1 MKPGDSPPGRRV
13 SHYRVLKQLGAGG
26 MGEVYEAF
34 DETLKRRVALKAIR
48 AEHQLHAESKARFL
62 REARLLSQLDHPHVC
77 RVHDFFEEGNAE
89 WLVLE
94 LVDGNNLRNA
104 MASGLAAAA
113 RFRVAEQITSALV
126 AAHAA
131 GVVHRD
137 LKPGNVMVTSA
148 GVAKVLDFGLAHSV
162 SGHRHSEDPGTHLAV
177 LDAPDTNAEATRT
190 VPPEARRRPVP
201 IEASQFFS
209 EAGAISGTVA
219 YMSPEQAA
227 GKPLTTASDLYSL
240 GLVLQELFS
249 GQRPYDPKLLP
260 SELLEQA
267 RAGQSVEPAGMSADL
282 AALVRR
288 LKNFAPS
295 QRPTAVDTL
304 ERLRWI
310 REKPARRLRRL
321 GAAAVLA
328 ALSLG
333 GIKYTVD
340 LARERTIAIAARD
353 EADRRRN
360 QAEALVDFLLGDL
373 RKKLEPVGRLDIL
386 DDIGAK
392 AMDYF
397 AAVPESAL
405 TDGELLKRS
414 KALYQIGEVRITRG
428 NLETAVAPLQESLR
442 LAQALAVRAPNDGAR
457 LFEVAQ
463 GQYWV
468 GFVYWQRRDLDPA
481 QRYFQAYLETAERLS
496 ALDRKRRDWRL
507 EVSYA
512 NNNIASVLEARG
524 DLDGALQRFRASLAV
539 KDALVA
545 EAPGDLALQ
554 RSAAS
559 SHNAIAAVLRSSGQ
573 LAESEKEFGAELA
586 ILERLVAQQPNNAT
600 WQSRLVVSN
609 SLIGDMRGA
618 RGDPPAARARYE
630 KAIALGHAL
639 VTRDS
644 ANSGWRR
651 ELARNEFK
659 LGLALTR
666 IEPARAQPHASRAVD
681 LLRVLS
687 EGDPTNAGWQR
698 DLAEARYG
706 LGMALVGVG
715 AFDDATRQADAMLA
729 TVTPLVDA
737 DSKNRFDLRLKSLAL
752 ALQGRIWTARGNPRL
767 GDEAWERSLTT
778 IAPAAKASR
787 DFALLEVWADALLHS
802 AHPLD
807 AVPVLRTLQ
816 EIGYSGPLVNDVTNH
831 GSRLPGP

>member
-1 MKPGDSPPGRRV
+1 MEPGDSPLGRRV

-77 RVHDFFEEGNAE
+77 RVHDFFEDGNAE

-94 LVDGNNLRNA
+94 LVEGKNLRDA
-104 MASGLAAAA
+104 MTAGLDAAA
-113 RFRVAEQITSALV
+113 RFRTAEQITSALV

-137 LKPGNVMVTSA
+137 LKPGNVMVTPG

-162 SGHRHSEDPGTHLAV
+162 SRGRHPESPEIPINAP
-177 LDAPDTNAEATRT
+177 DAPDTNAEATRT
-190 VPPEARRRPVP
+190 APPGSMPRPVP
-201 IEASQFFS
+201 VDASQFVS

-227 GKPLTTASDLYSL
+227 GLRLTTASDMYSL

-249 GQRPYDPKLLP
+249 GHRSYDPTL
-260 SELLEQA
+260 SASDLLEQA
-267 RAGQSVEPAGMSADL
+267 RAGRSAEPAGLSADL
-282 AALVRR
+282 AALVGR
-288 LKNFAPS
+288 LTSFAPS

-310 REKPARRLRRL
+310 HEKPARRLRWL
-321 GAAAVLA
+321 GLAALLA
-328 ALSLG
+328 ALSFG
-333 GIKYTVD
+333 GVKYTLD
-340 LARERTIAIAARD
+340 LASERTLAIAARN
-353 EADRRRN
+353 EADRRRD
-360 QAEALVDFLLGDL
+360 QAESLVDFLLGDL

-405 TDGELLKRS
+405 SDGELLKRS

-457 LFEVAQ
+457 LFEAAQ
-463 GQYWV
+463 GQYWL
-468 GFVYWQRRDLDPA
+468 GFVHWQRRDLDPA
-481 QRYFQAYLETAERLS
+481 QRYFEAYLETAERLS
-496 ALDRKRRDWRL
+496 ALDPKRSDWRL

-512 NNNIASVLEARG
+512 NNNIAFVLEARG

-539 KDALVA
+539 KEALVA

-559 SHNAIAAVLRSSGQ
+559 SHNAVAAVLRSSGQ
-573 LAESEKEFGAELA
+573 LAEGEKEFGAELA
-586 ILERLVAQQPNNAT
+586 ILERLLAQQPNNAT

-618 RGDPPAARARYE
+618 RGDPQAARARYE
-630 KAIALGHAL
+630 KAVALGNAL
-639 VTRDS
+639 VTRDP

-659 LGLALTR
+659 LGLALR
-666 IEPARAQPHASRAVD
+666 RVEPARARLHASRAVD

-706 LGMALVGVG
+706 LGLALVGAA
-715 AFDDATRQADAMLA
+715 AFDDAVSQADAML
-729 TVTPLVDA
+729 TIVTPLLVA
-737 DSKNRFDLRLKSLAL
+737 DSKNRFDLRLKSLAH

-767 GDEAWERSLTT
+767 GIEAWERSLTT
-778 IAPAAKASR
+778 IAPAAKGSR

-802 AHPLD
+802 AQPLD
-807 AVPVLRTLQ
+807 AAPVLQTLR
-816 EIGYSGPLVNDVTNH
+816 EIGYSGPLVSEVTNRDP
-831 GSRLPGP
+831 RLPGP